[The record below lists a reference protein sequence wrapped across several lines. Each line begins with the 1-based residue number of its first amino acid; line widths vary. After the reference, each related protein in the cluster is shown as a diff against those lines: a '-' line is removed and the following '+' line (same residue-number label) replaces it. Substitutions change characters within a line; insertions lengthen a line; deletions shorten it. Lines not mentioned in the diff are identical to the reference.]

1 MKILPPAILTL
12 GLLLPSITCSAQT
25 DKKPATD
32 HFVEVIVQAAV
43 EQDLTTSL
51 EALGTLHAKE
61 SIELTA
67 NVTNKVTRINFD
79 DGQRIRKG
87 HVLVEMT
94 NAEEAALLDEARI
107 NADEAKKQLARV
119 ESLANKGAAPQSLLD
134 QRQREYQAARSRVL
148 ATESRLK
155 DLRLLAPFDG
165 VVGLRNISV
174 GALVT
179 PGDVITQLNDDSQMK
194 LDFTLPA
201 IYLPSLAIGLPIVA
215 ISRDLG
221 GRVFTGKVFSI
232 DNQIDPVTR
241 SIKVRALLDNSDRQ
255 LKQGMLMAI
264 DVEAGKRRSIVI
276 AETALVSLGSNHFV
290 FVIDQQGQQPARVMR
305 RAIAIGERLPG
316 AVEVLEGLA
325 LGEKIVTHGLQ
336 KIRTEQQVTISA
348 EQQPV
353 ELQSRPQESL
363 SDLLQQA
370 KP

>member
-1 MKILPPAILTL
+1 MNKLSHYVVLS
-12 GLLLPSITCSAQT
+12 GLLLLSVNNSAQS
-25 DKKPATD
+25 DKTPTAENL
-32 HFVEVIVQAAV
+32 VQVIVQAV
-43 EQDLTTSL
+43 TEQTLTTRI
-51 EALGTLHAKE
+51 EALGTLYAKE
-61 SIELTA
+61 SIALTA
-67 NVTNKVTRINFD
+67 NVTNKVTRINFE

-94 NAEEAALLDEARI
+94 NAEETALLDEARI
-107 NADEAKKQLARV
+107 NADEAKKQLDRV

-201 IYLPSLAIGLPIVA
+201 IYLPSLAKGLPIVA

-221 GRVFTGKVFSI
+221 GRVFLGKVFSI
-232 DNQIDPVTR
+232 DNQIDSVTR

-255 LKQGMLMAI
+255 LKQGMLMAVN
-264 DVEAGKRRSIVI
+264 VEAGQRSSLVI
-276 AETALVSLGSNHFV
+276 AESALVSLSSHHFV
-290 FVIDQQGQQPARVMR
+290 FVITQQKQQPAQVMR
-305 RAIAIGERLPG
+305 RAIVIGERLPG
-316 AVEVLEGLA
+316 VVEVLEGLA
-325 LGEKIVTHGLQ
+325 LGEKVVTHGLQ
-336 KIRTEQQVTISA
+336 KIRDEQRVTISA
-348 EQQPV
+348 EEQPV
-353 ELQSRPQESL
+353 NLLGKSPVSLQ
-363 SDLLQQA
+363 DLLQQS
-370 KP
+370 KL